1 MNKALMTPEDF
12 ADLYRR
18 RPRCQRNNGVKL
30 PVSTKPHIVKD
41 LRGKYTVRWYLG
53 QGLGSGPLVGQAK
66 SFVARLN
73 QGA

>member
-41 LRGKYTVRWYLG
+41 LRGRYIVRSYIAYVSKVHL
-53 QGLGSGPLVGQAK
+53 QSAK
-66 SFVARLN
+66 LFAADKN
-73 QGA
+73 EGA